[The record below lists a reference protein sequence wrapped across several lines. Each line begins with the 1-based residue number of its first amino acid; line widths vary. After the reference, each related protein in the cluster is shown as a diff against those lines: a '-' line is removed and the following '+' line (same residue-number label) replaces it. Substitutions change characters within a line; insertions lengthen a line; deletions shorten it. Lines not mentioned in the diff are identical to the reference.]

1 MRIPVLVALAALLA
15 LAACADPRGACVES
29 AMRDV
34 RVLEDLIAETER
46 NIDRGYATQAE
57 PTVRTGVSLC
67 LSPSNPLGICTTTQT
82 DVRER
87 PITID
92 LTAERRKLRQLRERE
107 AVLRERARL
116 EVMACEARF
125 PR

>member
-1 MRIPVLVALAALLA
+1 MRIPVLVALVALLA

-92 LTAERRKLRQLRERE
+92 LMAERRKLRQLRERE

>member
-1 MRIPVLVALAALLA
+1 MRAYPLLALPALAL
-15 LAACADPRGACVES
+15 LAACADPRGACVEN
-29 AMRDV
+29 ALRDV

-67 LSPSNPLGICTTTQT
+67 VSPANPLGVCTTTRT
-82 DVRER
+82 DIRER
-87 PITID
+87 PVTID

-116 EVMACEARF
+116 EVMACEARYA
-125 PR
+125 R